1 MVHGVRILSR
11 GLIFHQ
17 TYSNDAAHISFT
29 LHLKFAK
36 ACLISSKRY
45 SFSVPTLRK
54 SVGKHWSF
62 SCSFYSNRL
71 CLTTFGIT
79 LISQWTEK
87 GWNSEISAKKSTAP
101 LPNKWIKLRYVCN
114 WEVFRHNDQPKMEGK
129 SRGSQIKRFKW
140 AKWRIL
146 AKSTRERYKTAREK
160 RFGWLAR
167 VGDVCVCVCVECTW
181 TASKLKRWKSFCV
194 NFQPNV
200 CMWREY
206 AA

>member
-45 SFSVPTLRK
+45 SFSVQMLRK

-146 AKSTRERYKTAREK
+146 A
-160 RFGWLAR
+160 
-167 VGDVCVCVCVECTW
+167 
-181 TASKLKRWKSFCV
+181 
-194 NFQPNV
+194 
-200 CMWREY
+200 
-206 AA
+206 